1 MKPKLKAF
9 LREEWLQLLLIALPV
24 TAAMVALPFA
34 SDRVPMQWGFD
45 GRVNW
50 YAPKEWGLLVIP
62 VTMLLTFG
70 LIFWFESR
78 DPARHREID
87 GSLSSHGKATRMIRL
102 GISVVLG
109 AVTIIQIAAALGRH
123 PDVSRAVPSLVAVL
137 IAFLGNW
144 FGKLKP
150 NRYAGIRVSWT
161 LNSEHVWRVTHRISG
176 WLYTASSLVYLV
188 AIWLLPVKAHRGLD
202 LVWIFILIVP
212 PLVIAWRVASLEK
225 QAKHTAL

>member
-62 VTMLLTFG
+62 VTMLLTFD

-123 PDVSRAVPSLVAVL
+123 PDVSRAVPSL
-137 IAFLGNW
+137 
-144 FGKLKP
+144 
-150 NRYAGIRVSWT
+150 
-161 LNSEHVWRVTHRISG
+161 
-176 WLYTASSLVYLV
+176 
-188 AIWLLPVKAHRGLD
+188 
-202 LVWIFILIVP
+202 
-212 PLVIAWRVASLEK
+212 
-225 QAKHTAL
+225 